1 VEPTATACRVVVCDD
16 QPAFRELIAAVIGFD
31 TEMEVVGEAADGRQA
46 IEVVRSLRPD
56 VLVLDL
62 AMPELDGIEAL
73 PHIREASPDTRV
85 IIVTGFGSASV
96 KQRALDAGATL
107 FVEKGTDVDELVGQ
121 IKALCPS

>member
-1 VEPTATACRVVVCDD
+1 MEGTTTVCRVVVCDD
-16 QPAFRELIAAVIGFD
+16 QPAFRELIAAVIGFEPD
-31 TEMEVVGEAADGRQA
+31 MEVVGEAGDGRQA

-85 IIVTGFGSASV
+85 IIVTGFGSESV
-96 KQRALDAGATL
+96 KQRALAAGAAT
-107 FVEKGTDVDELVGQ
+107 FVEKGTDIDELVGH
-121 IKALCPS
+121 IKGLCVS